1 MGIGIKV
8 VNPSAGPR
16 GTGTEVRGRKSE
28 VRGRRSEVGGR
39 RRTLD
44 EVRREDEKLNAR
56 WAGYLRP
63 DGEGLQCFVDKQA
76 VDHAVATEGPEVMTP
91 AGAGYWEDMKRR
103 YPHLR
108 GGSGRVDGDS
118 ANGRRN
124 RHGRVTMKYRQ
135 GAWWRMV
142 RGEWVRVERNAE

>member
-8 VNPSAGPR
+8 RNPSAGAKGP
-16 GTGTEVRGRKSE
+16 EVRGQRSE
-28 VRGRRSEVGGR
+28 VRSQRPEVRG

-44 EVRREDEKLNAR
+44 EVRREDEKLNKR

-91 AGAGYWEDMKRR
+91 AGAGYWEDRKRR

-108 GGSGRVDGDS
+108 GGSGRVGGDS

-124 RHGRVTMKYRQ
+124 RLGRVSMRYRD
-135 GAWWRMV
+135 GCWWKPV
-142 RGEWVRVERNAE
+142 REGWERL

>member
-8 VNPSAGPR
+8 VNPSAGSK
-16 GTGTEVRGRKSE
+16 GTRAE
-28 VRGRRSEVGGR
+28 VRGRRSESGCRTADVGFRG
-39 RRTLD
+39 RTLD
-44 EVRREDEKLNAR
+44 EVRREDEKLNKR

-91 AGAGYWEDMKRR
+91 AGAGYWEDMQRR

-108 GGSGRVDGDS
+108 GGSGRVGGDS

-124 RHGRVTMKYRQ
+124 RLGRVSMRYRQ
-135 GAWWRMV
+135 GAWWRDV
-142 RGEWVRVERNAE
+142 GGRWVRIED